1 LKHVLFVSKPIVPP
15 WHDGS
20 KNLVRDIATHLTR
33 ARPTVMTT
41 ERAAPLGGRVVS
53 DPLYREPGGFSPSV
67 LTNARVMRRLLS
79 DRAHD
84 VWHFVFAPN
93 VASSAAARVSIA
105 TRRAL
110 GWNGQVV
117 QTIASAPRRFELAP
131 SLLFGDAVV
140 ALTEWTRAR
149 LLAEGIDGSK
159 LRVIPPCSIPP
170 RAVSPAEIAQLREE
184 LDLGSGPILVY
195 PGDYEVS
202 HGAETVARAAAAIV
216 RAVPEARIVFA
227 CRPKTARA
235 AEARTHV
242 EHILADAHLG
252 QNVLHRT
259 RHVGQ
264 MADIV
269 PLLAAASA
277 VLFPVDDLYGK
288 VDLPIVLLE
297 ALALGIP
304 MVLARGGPLEALSAA
319 DFVEPGDA
327 DALARTAVAILRDAG
342 DPNRA
347 QHARALYAER
357 FTPATV
363 AARYDELYEQLRR

>member
-1 LKHVLFVSKPIVPP
+1 MKHVLFVSKPIVPP

-20 KNLVRDIATHLTR
+20 KNLVRDIATHLQR

-41 ERAAPLGGRVVS
+41 ERATPLGGRVAS
-53 DPLYREPGGFSPSV
+53 DPIYREPGGFSPSV
-67 LTNARVMRRLLS
+67 LTNARVVRRLLS
-79 DRAHD
+79 DRGHD

-110 GWNGQVV
+110 GWNGRVV

-149 LLAEGIDGSK
+149 LLAEGVDGSK
-159 LRVIPPCSIPP
+159 LRVIPPCSAPP
-170 RAVSPAEIAQLREE
+170 RAVAPTEMAQLREE
-184 LDLGSGPILVY
+184 LDLGPGPILLY

-202 HGAETVARAAAAIV
+202 HGAETVARAAAAIA

-227 CRPKTARA
+227 CRPKSPRAREARA
-235 AEARTHV
+235 DV
-242 EHILADAHLG
+242 ERILADAH
-252 QNVLHRT
+252 VLHRT

-304 MVLARGGPLEALSAA
+304 MILARGGPLEALSAA
-319 DFVEPGDA
+319 DFVDPGDA
-327 DALARTAVAILRDAG
+327 EALARTAVAILRAPADR
-342 DPNRA
+342 PQR
-347 QHARALYAER
+347 ARALYTER
-357 FTPATV
+357 FTPPTV
-363 AARYDELYEQLRR
+363 AAAYDELYEQLR